1 MPVERVSKSF
11 RDVSMSFQI
20 NPLNKD
26 LIALKNENAIARAMR
41 NLILTARGERFFDPI
56 YGSEV
61 RKLLF
66 ENIQPE
72 TALTLRDDIREVI
85 ENYEPRVV
93 LNDVIVEPDVDN
105 NQYLV
110 TIDYTVVGI
119 DVPQQQLEFALLP
132 TR

>member
-56 YGSEV
+56 YGSDV

>member
-1 MPVERVSKSF
+1 MT
-11 RDVSMSFQI
+11 FQA
-20 NPLNKD
+20 NPLTKD
-26 LIALKNENAIARAMR
+26 IISLRNENAIARAVR

-61 RKLLF
+61 KKLLF

-72 TALTLRDDIREVI
+72 TAITLRNDIREVI
-85 ENYEPRVV
+85 ENYEPRVEV
-93 LNDVIVEPDVDN
+93 NDVIVEPDVDN

-110 TIDYTVVGI
+110 TIDYTIVGI

>member
-1 MPVERVSKSF
+1 MPVERVSRSF
-11 RDVSMSFQI
+11 RDVSMTFQA
-20 NPLNKD
+20 NPLTKD
-26 LIALKNENAIARAMR
+26 IISLRNENAIARAVR

-61 RKLLF
+61 KKLLF

-72 TALTLRDDIREVI
+72 TAITLRNDIREVI
-85 ENYEPRVV
+85 ENYEPRVEV
-93 LNDVIVEPDVDN
+93 NDVIVEPDVDN

-110 TIDYTVVGI
+110 TIDYTIVGI

>member
-1 MPVERVSKSF
+1 MPVERVSRSF
-11 RDVSMSFQI
+11 RDVSMTFQA
-20 NPLNKD
+20 NPLTKD
-26 LIALKNENAIARAMR
+26 IISLRNENAIARAVR

-61 RKLLF
+61 KKLLF

-72 TALTLRDDIREVI
+72 TAITLRNDIREVI
-85 ENYEPRVV
+85 ENYEPRVEV
-93 LNDVIVEPDVDN
+93 NDVIVEPDADN

-110 TIDYTVVGI
+110 TIDYAIVGI
-119 DVPQQQLEFALLP
+119 DVPPQQLEFALLP